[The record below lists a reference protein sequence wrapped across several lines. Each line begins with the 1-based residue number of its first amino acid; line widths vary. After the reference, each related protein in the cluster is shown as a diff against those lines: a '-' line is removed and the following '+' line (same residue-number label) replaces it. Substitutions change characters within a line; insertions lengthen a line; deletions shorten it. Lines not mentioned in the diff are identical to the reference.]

1 MISFTAHSV
10 TGLVVALT
18 GTTSN
23 DVVDV
28 FISPRI
34 GFLFGMKNLVSIGG
48 GVDGL
53 P

>member
-1 MISFTAHSV
+1 MVSSFQLI

-18 GTTSN
+18 GTTSK

-28 FISPRI
+28 FISLRI
-34 GFLFGMKNLVSIGG
+34 GFLLGMKNLVSIGG

-53 P
+53 S